1 MTTLTTTS
9 PIALSFNAKFDRCRV
24 RLDYQESSRCA
35 TRSHAAGLHPSSTER
50 VKGLFRAA
58 RVHFELCFFGPALC
72 KV

>member
-9 PIALSFNAKFDRCRV
+9 PIALSFNAKLDRCRV

-35 TRSHAAGLHPSSTER
+35 TRSHAAGLHPER
-50 VKGLFRAA
+50 VKGFFRAA